1 MGAKSRAQRK
11 ITKQTS
17 ERQDSAIPNVLPA
30 RNLIMNKTS
39 LTNLHPLTAIELQDV
54 LKPSNTQRKPHSMTT
69 GSMLT
74 RSMRTRPMLTGSLLS
89 GAVLAGALFA
99 PFQAVANDQQPKLV
113 LQITVDGLRGDLLER
128 YKSNFGQAGF
138 RYLMEEGAY
147 YTNAHYQHGNTETIV
162 GHVSLATGAPPSVHG
177 MVGNV
182 WYDRNEERLVYNVE
196 DENYNMLTSGAG
208 VNQATEIDPTQKVAT
223 KDGRSPEPILS
234 TTFSDEL
241 AVSSNGASKIF
252 SVSVKDRG
260 AISLAGH
267 SGKAF
272 WFSKAQSEFV
282 TSNYHYEE
290 YPEWVTIWNS
300 KKLANE
306 YSGKRWELSLDSDKY
321 TLEEGDPEYKV
332 DLAGFK
338 RTFPHPYGPASFKYY
353 STMLTLSPAG
363 DEITANFASTL
374 LKEEQLGKGKFTDYL
389 AVSFSA
395 NDYVIHMY
403 GPSSLEAEDNLIR
416 LDRTIA
422 KLLNEVDA
430 QVGLK
435 NTLIV
440 LSADHGVPEASPTV
454 NALGY
459 NQANYF
465 DQNTLMSESLISRL
479 KTEFGLDKEAIR
491 LYAQPYVYLNHDV
504 ISKKGVDLA
513 KVQAAVADEV
523 SKIKGVAFA
532 VTSTDVQNNQLPD
545 TRVMQLVKNNYH
557 PQRSGDVYL
566 VFAPRTY
573 INDMD
578 GLTIASTHGSP
589 WRYDTH
595 VPVIFAGYD
604 VEANKITHEITPY
617 DIAPTLSNKLG
628 ITLPSGAIGQVLSEV
643 IDD

>member
-1 MGAKSRAQRK
+1 
-11 ITKQTS
+11 
-17 ERQDSAIPNVLPA
+17 
-30 RNLIMNKTS
+30 MNKTW
-39 LTNLHPLTAIELQDV
+39 
-54 LKPSNTQRKPHSMTT
+54 
-69 GSMLT
+69 
-74 RSMRTRPMLTGSLLS
+74 LS
-89 GAVLAGALFA
+89 YFFLAGAISLSFGV
-99 PFQAVANDQQPKLV
+99 QANDAQPKLV

-128 YKSNFGQAGF
+128 YKSNFSDSGF
-138 RYLMEEGAY
+138 RYLMENGAY

-196 DENYNMLTSGAG
+196 DAGYSMLTSGAG
-208 VNQATEIDPTQKVAT
+208 VDQSTEIDPTQKAALQ
-223 KDGRSPEPILS
+223 DGRSPESILS

-241 AVSSNGASKIF
+241 AVSSNGKSNVF

-260 AISLAGH
+260 AISMAGH

-282 TSNYHYEE
+282 TSNYYYDK
-290 YPEWVTIWNS
+290 YPDWVTRWNE
-300 KKLANE
+300 KKIPSR
-306 YSGKRWELSLDSDKY
+306 YSGKQWQLSLESDKY
-321 TLEEGDPEYKV
+321 TLKESSPDDHKV

-338 RTFPHPYGPASFKYY
+338 RIFPHPYGPASDKYY

-374 LKEEQLGKGKFTDYL
+374 LQQEKLGKGKFTDYL
-389 AVSFSA
+389 AVSFSS

-403 GPSSLEAEDNLIR
+403 GPSSLETEDNLIR
-416 LDRTIA
+416 LDKTIA
-422 KLLNEVDA
+422 ELLQSVDSHI
-430 QVGLK
+430 GLK

-440 LSADHGVPEASPTV
+440 LSADHGAPEASPTV

-459 NQANYF
+459 NQADYF
-465 DQNTLMSESLISRL
+465 NKDSIMVSGLLTRL
-479 KTEFGLDKEAIR
+479 KSEFGLDENAVR
-491 LYAQPYVYLNHDV
+491 LYAQPYIYLNHDV
-504 ISKKGVDLA
+504 IKKKGVELD
-513 KVQAAVADEV
+513 KVQKAVAEEV
-523 SKIKGVAFA
+523 SKVKGIAYA
-532 VTSTDVQNNQLPD
+532 VTSSDIESNQLPD
-545 TRVMQLVKNNYH
+545 THVMQMVKNNYH
-557 PQRSGDVYL
+557 QQRSGDVYL
-566 VFAPRTY
+566 IFTPRSY

-604 VEANKITHEITPY
+604 IKADRISREVTPY

-628 ITLPSGAIGQVLSEV
+628 ITQPSGSIGQVLTEV
-643 IDD
+643 ITK